1 MNAEKGRVPNIVYG
15 YDKTIGDYFNLA
27 INKEESKVVQQIY
40 KWYTEEGYGAAK
52 IANMLNEKGYK
63 TKRNC
68 KWSQNATCRILTNE
82 IYTGKIINGKQ
93 KSVISDRSEK
103 R

>member
-1 MNAEKGRVPNIVYG
+1 MQILQACKVRQEDERRKRTSSNIVYG

-63 TKRNC
+63 TK
-68 KWSQNATCRILTNE
+68 
-82 IYTGKIINGKQ
+82 Q
-93 KSVISDRSEK
+93 KLQMESECNVPYFNK
-103 R
+103 